1 MSILQQDIMC
11 KQHHL
16 ESLDRLLTE
25 SKGVNHLYKNA
36 VQELTDSPSWMTW
49 LVEALSGIPKGCGFD
64 S

>member
-36 VQELTDSPSWMTW
+36 VQELTDSPGWMTW